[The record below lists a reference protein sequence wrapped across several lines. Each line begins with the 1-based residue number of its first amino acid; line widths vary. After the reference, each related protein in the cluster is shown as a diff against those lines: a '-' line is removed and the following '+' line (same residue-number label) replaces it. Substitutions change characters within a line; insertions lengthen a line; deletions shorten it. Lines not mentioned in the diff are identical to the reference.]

1 MIGYYNYTIILTYLG
16 LMTGILGIY
25 NAIEGKTI
33 ISIICLMLSG
43 FCDMFDGIVARTKD
57 RTDDEK
63 RFGIQLDSLSDLIC
77 FGVLPTL
84 IVYSS
89 IGFNNPIC
97 MLIYIFYILSAY
109 TRLAYFNVVEEK
121 RQNVEKGARKEYEG
135 LPVTI
140 VALIVPLICL
150 SKKYIGHPFPI
161 VALML
166 LIIIGMCFIT
176 KFKLKKAKRD
186 GMIALVIIG
195 VLELILLILSRMGHT
210 I

>member
-16 LMTGILGIY
+16 LMSGVLGIY

-43 FCDMFDGIVARTKD
+43 FCDMFDGLVARTKD

-109 TRLAYFNVVEEK
+109 TRLAYFNVIEEK

-140 VALIVPLICL
+140 VAL
-150 SKKYIGHPFPI
+150 
-161 VALML
+161 ML
-166 LIIIGMCFIT
+166 LIIIGICFIT

-186 GMIALVIIG
+186 GIIALVIIG